1 MNIKVNGGEFKKY
14 IGLALKSTASSAV
27 NANDIINIS
36 TNNDKL
42 IILSGSSDFTLK
54 QELSNVIIAEEGNIN
69 ISVTIL
75 NAIIKKMTNEEIS
88 LFIDLKNNDVLKIK
102 QGRNNSK
109 IALAKE
115 HTISDISKSDIIYSL
130 NLNPKI
136 FKDLIESTSYAVAQ
150 DEARPI
156 LLGQY
161 IELEKNLI
169 KITALDGF
177 RLVSNSAKIENQ
189 HEDTILIH
197 ANNLKNLSSLIDD
210 STEEFI
216 LNKSNNKA
224 IIEVKNENYTAIA
237 SSNIFSEEFI
247 EYKQLIGDLS
257 SFPIKITVDRLQLLN
272 TVDRISVVSSFVK
285 EGTHILMKL
294 INKDSLE
301 IDGNSS
307 VASMKGEVNIKNNNF
322 EEEFTIAFNPK
333 YILDALK
340 NINTKEIDMFFNS
353 NVSPAIIINKPEKA
367 EDISVNALVLPV
379 KTIS

>member
-36 TNNDKL
+36 TDTGKL

-54 QELSNVIIAEEGNIN
+54 QELKNVIISEEGNIN

-88 LFIDLKNNDVLKIK
+88 LFIDPKNNDVLKIK

-109 IALAKE
+109 IALARE
-115 HTISDISKSDIIYSL
+115 HTISDILKSDIIYSL
-130 NLNPKI
+130 NLDAKV
-136 FKDLIESTSYAVAQ
+136 FKSLIDTTSYAVAQ

-189 HEDTILIH
+189 HEDMILIH
-197 ANNLKNLSSLIDD
+197 ANNLRNLSSLIDD
-210 STEEFI
+210 STEEVI
-216 LNKSNNKA
+216 LNKNNNKA
-224 IIEVKNENYTAIA
+224 IVEVKNKNYVAIA
-237 SSNIFSEEFI
+237 ASNIFSEEFI

-294 INKDSLE
+294 NKDSLE

-322 EEEFTIAFNPK
+322 EEEFTIGFNPK

-353 NVSPAIIINKPEKA
+353 NVSPAIIINKPEKE
-367 EDISVNALVLPV
+367 EDIEINALVLPV

>member
-36 TNNDKL
+36 TDTGKL

-54 QELSNVIIAEEGNIN
+54 QELSNIIISEEGNIN

-88 LFIDLKNNDVLKIK
+88 LFIDPKNNDVLKIK

-115 HTISDISKSDIIYSL
+115 HTISDILKSDIIYSL

-161 IELEKNLI
+161 IELENNLI

-177 RLVSNSAKIENQ
+177 RLISNSAKIENK
-189 HEDTILIH
+189 HEDKILIH

-210 STEEFI
+210 STEELI
-216 LNKSNNKA
+216 LNKNNNKA
-224 IIEVKNENYTAIA
+224 IVEVKNKNYAAIA
-237 SSNIFSEEFI
+237 ASNIFSEEFI

-294 INKDSLE
+294 NKDSLE

-322 EEEFTIAFNPK
+322 EEEFTIGFNPK

-340 NINTKEIDMFFNS
+340 NINTKEIDIFFNS
-353 NVSPAIIINKPEKA
+353 NVSPAIIINKPEK
-367 EDISVNALVLPV
+367 EDIKINALVLPV